1 MAYPFDPNF
10 LPNNLLHFPSPVT
23 EPVACPVGLDLW
35 LKYRAAHPDGPTVPP
50 ECSEDYPNP
59 VPELLAYFNHVN
71 SCDDCNEV

>member
-23 EPVACPVGLDLW
+23 ELVACPVGLDLW

-50 ECSEDYPNP
+50 ECPEDLSQPGAGAGR
-59 VPELLAYFNHVN
+59 VLQSRQLMRRLQ
-71 SCDDCNEV
+71 